1 MIVALQKS
9 ETIYN
14 NKIVLYHRVV
24 HLEVDMATGAC
35 TAVLHSWPSRQDRE
49 FLRPPDLN
57 RRFNFVHTGTD
68 LLADAYAA
76 IKSLPYWADAED
88 V

>member
-1 MIVALQKS
+1 MALQKS
-9 ETIYN
+9 EIIYN
-14 NKIVLYHRVV
+14 GKTVTYHRVV
-24 HLEVDMATGAC
+24 HLEVDLATGAC
-35 TAVLHSWPSRQDRE
+35 AAVLHSWPSRQDRE
-49 FLRPPDLN
+49 FLRPADLI
-57 RRFNFVHTGTD
+57 RRFNFTHAGSD